1 MRILIAED
9 HDLILEGLKVVL
21 RRLGADV
28 TIRTSADF
36 ADALEAAKR
45 DDFELVLLDRG
56 LPGMNGIA
64 GVGVFRRVTGSAWLS
79 RPFNPNSNINT
90 KDNYNANV

>member
-28 TIRTSADF
+28 TIRTCADF
-36 ADALEAAKR
+36 ADSLAAAKE
-45 DDFELVLLDRG
+45 DDFDLVLLDRD

-64 GVGVFRRVTGSAWLS
+64 SGRGSCRPGAPS
-79 RPFNPNSNINT
+79 RGLGGDPLWRHGLCAQDPRG
-90 KDNYNANV
+90 